1 MKGLTPIIN
10 DTVNTETTCFLQTH
24 IDNTLIPT
32 QVHHSHWK
40 EERRGERGGG
50 GRGEERGEGGRR
62 GGRYIYI
69 LGEGKRR
76 GDEGEG
82 GRRGEERKEGG
93 RQSRRI
99 LRMTHKQ
106 DM

>member
-32 QVHHSHWK
+32 QVYHSHWR
-40 EERRGERGGG
+40 EERRGERGRRREK
-50 GRGEERGEGGRR
+50 GRGEER
-62 GGRYIYI
+62 
-69 LGEGKRR
+69 
-76 GDEGEG
+76 
-82 GRRGEERKEGG
+82 G

-99 LRMTHKQ
+99 LRMIHKQ
-106 DM
+106 DV